1 MTVLSVLDQ
10 SPVPQGSTPAEAL
23 ADTVALAQVVERL
36 GYRRYWLAEH
46 HNTASLAAS
55 APEVLAACVAAR
67 TSSIRVGAGGVLLPY
82 YSPLKVAE
90 AWRTLEALFP
100 GRIDLGIGRASGAD
114 EAGAAALGQGPGAP
128 QDASYPDK
136 LANLVGFLDDRLD
149 PHDPL
154 AEVRTMLDGP
164 GVRAMPDGSGPPQV
178 WVLGSSSDGS
188 ALAADMGLRFC
199 FAHFI
204 SPGFGP
210 QVVAAYRRRFRATRM
225 CPVAVAAVA
234 VSVVCAETDAEAQR
248 LATSADIWRL
258 HPEGAERGP
267 LLSIEE
273 AQAYPLGDL
282 ERLLLDQDRAKRV
295 VGAPDRV
302 RDHLEGLTGAYG
314 VEELVVLTVCHDL
327 RSRQRSYELLAAA
340 LGLEGTSPDG
350 EGAPAV

>member
-1 MTVLSVLDQ
+1 MIALSVLDQ
-10 SPVPQGSTPAEAL
+10 SPVPQGSTPAQAL
-23 ADTVALAQVVERL
+23 ADTVALAKVAERL

-90 AWRTLEALFP
+90 AWKTLEALFP

-114 EAGAAALGQGPGAP
+114 EAGAAALGQRPGAP
-128 QDASYPDK
+128 DDAPYPDK

-149 PHDPL
+149 SEDPL
-154 AEVRTMLDGP
+154 AEVRAMLDGP
-164 GVRAMPDGSGPPQV
+164 GVRAMPDGSGAPQV

-210 QVVAAYRRRFRATRM
+210 QVVDAYRRRFRPTQR
-225 CPVAVAAVA
+225 CPVAAAAVA
-234 VSVVCAETDAEAQR
+234 VSVVCADTDAEAQR

-258 HPEGAERGP
+258 HPEGSERGP
-267 LLSIEE
+267 LLSVEE

-282 ERLLLDQDRAKRV
+282 QRLLLDQDRVKRV

-302 RDHLEGLTGAYG
+302 RNALEDLTGAYG
-314 VEELVVLTVCHDL
+314 VDDLVVLTVCHDPEA
-327 RSRQRSYELLAAA
+327 RQRSYELLAAA
-340 LGLEGTSPDG
+340 LGLEGTNPG
-350 EGAPAV
+350 GAGTPAV